1 MLVSIHQPN
10 YLPWPGFFHKWM
22 LADAFIILD
31 TVQFRKNDWQNRNRI
46 KTANGPQWL
55 TVPVHY
61 HFPAIINE
69 VDISQD
75 PWLHKQLAAMEQSYA
90 KAPYFQDYWD
100 NIQSVLTQPW
110 QKLSDM
116 NTALIRLLGEV
127 VGCHAPLYL
136 ASEMQVENTDPT
148 GRLIDL
154 CRELGGSAYL
164 AGIDGKKY
172 MQGSQFSEAD
182 IDLWYQ
188 DVQAPVYHQLHGE
201 FVSYLSV
208 VDLLFNVGPEAS
220 KVIREMGGKVR

>member
-10 YLPWPGFFHKWM
+10 YMPWPGFFHKWM

-31 TVQFRKNDWQNRNRI
+31 TVQFHKNDWQNRNRI

-69 VDISQD
+69 IEISQD
-75 PWLHKQLAAMEQSYA
+75 PWQRKQLAAMEQSYA

-100 NIQSVLTQPW
+100 NIQSVLIQPW
-110 QKLSDM
+110 KKLSDM
-116 NTALIRLLGEV
+116 NTALIRALGEM
-127 VGCHAPLYL
+127 VGCQAPLYL
-136 ASEMQVENTDPT
+136 ASEMQVENTDST

-154 CRELGGSAYL
+154 CKELGGSAYL
-164 AGIDGKKY
+164 AGVDGEKY
-172 MQGSQFSEAD
+172 MQIDQFSEAG

-188 DVQAPVYHQLHGE
+188 DVVAPVYHQLHGE
-201 FVSYLSV
+201 FVSHLSV
-208 VDLLFNVGPEAS
+208 VDLLFNVGPEATN
-220 KVIREMGGKVR
+220 VIREMGGKVR